1 MLLERGL
8 RSQAEHLPPAP
19 GGYQPLTPRVME
31 YVTTVG
37 FKNVVGIRNQKELK
51 TLAQALDAIL
61 TGNLCLAGDTLM
73 QRLKAL
79 EQASADGTWAAAEYL
94 EVTPRGSATSVPQEE
109 REQALGEAR
118 RAARSEAALRRVT
131 PRQES

>member
-1 MLLERGL
+1 MPRYASGARPEESGRALTAGPRGV
-8 RSQAEHLPPAP
+8 SAP
-19 GGYQPLTPRVME
+19 HTPCH
-31 YVTTVG
+31 G
-37 FKNVVGIRNQKELK
+37 VGIRNQKELK
-51 TLAQALDAIL
+51 TLAQALDAIQ